1 MDIVV
6 STYVAYLAICI
17 PVVLFVGWTLHKNGR
32 AFLVEIFEGHET
44 LADSINHLLVVGFYL
59 AGFGFVSKV
68 LRLNTTPSNTAK
80 AIESLSSTVGL
91 VLLVLGAAH
100 ILNML
105 ILGLARR
112 KVLLEGMTPPPPPE
126 PYGPPPFIA

>member
-32 AFLVEIFEGHET
+32 LFLVEIFEGHEG
-44 LADSINHLLVVGFYL
+44 LADSINHLLIVAFYL
-59 AGFGFVSKV
+59 AGFGMVAKV
-68 LRLNTTPSNTAK
+68 LRLNTTPEDTAQ
-80 AIESLSSTVGL
+80 AFESLSSTVGL

-105 ILGLARR
+105 MLGLARR
-112 KVLLEGMTPPPPPE
+112 KVLMDDMTPRPPAE
-126 PYGPPPFIA
+126 RYDPPPFNA